1 MAPSEEHRFLL
12 ISKTYLLEYHYWCVN
27 IDIFGN
33 ITICPQKTKHS
44 LSVPLSNCKTSYP
57 PPIQQSSIGLWL
69 NISNKKNNER
79 RFINIIESENTRL
92 RYLKAIFLPIVFHAT
107 TKLKGLKHYSTV
119 ELDLTQPR

>member
-1 MAPSEEHRFLL
+1 MAPSEEHGLEKFLL
-12 ISKTYLLEYHYWCVN
+12 ISKTYLLGYLHWCVN

-33 ITICPQKTKHS
+33 MTICPQHS
-44 LSVPLSNCKTSYP
+44 FSVPLSNCKTSYP